1 MGNHIL
7 LLTQVNL
14 TTEYLEKLCH
24 NSRMENS
31 ENEASKSTNEEGEK
45 SNSFSDQNSNTG
57 EKSSNDEESKVL
69 SIVTEEMTQGN
80 SMDSNESEKQ
90 DENLST
96 SGGKDLSDSTDSY
109 IRSIRN
115 RLPEQQT
122 ASFVPPPSFI
132 VEETGWRTIHPGEK
146 KSTNEDNP
154 EIPSINGSVAH
165 SPSFVVDETGWKT
178 INPDEIFDIDEDREK
193 TVLLE
198 KISNKDSNNSNM
210 SEYQNEKFP
219 SSNAHEQSVSQT
231 NLRSIIRRLQ
241 DQQTEPF
248 VPPPSCVF
256 EETGWRTVNPGE
268 GKQSDS
274 QANLESIIRR
284 LQDQQTEPF
293 VPPPSC
299 VIEETGWR
307 TVNPEEGKQ
316 SDSQ

>member
-57 EKSSNDEESKVL
+57 EKSSNDEESKAL

-90 DENLST
+90 DENIST
-96 SGGKDLSDSTDSY
+96 SGGKDLSDSTEPY

-115 RLPEQQT
+115 RLAEQQT

-146 KSTNEDNP
+146 KGTNEDNF
-154 EIPSINGSVAH
+154 
-165 SPSFVVDETGWKT
+165 SFVVDETGWKT
-178 INPDEIFDIDEDREK
+178 INPGEMFDNDEDREK
-193 TVLLE
+193 TVALE
-198 KISNKDSNNSNM
+198 RISNKDSNNSNM
-210 SEYQNEKFP
+210 SEYPSEKFP
-219 SSNAHEQSVSQT
+219 SSESHEQSVSQS
-231 NLRSIIRRLQ
+231 NLR
-241 DQQTEPF
+241 
-248 VPPPSCVF
+248 
-256 EETGWRTVNPGE
+256 
-268 GKQSDS
+268 
-274 QANLESIIRR
+274 SIIRR

-316 SDSQ
+316 SDCQSNLS